1 MRILDKHWP
10 WQFLAAAL
18 FIGGLAAIR
27 FALKGVNEDF
37 GWGFGLGLMIGIEF
51 VRDRVTKE
59 PSKQMAADVEQMACK
74 KGMMLL
80 TCGPNGIRLVP
91 PLIITREQ
99 CTIAL
104 EILDSVITEAEVK
117 NKIG

>member
-37 GWGFGLGLMIGIEF
+37 GWGFGLGLMIG
-51 VRDRVTKE
+51 V
-59 PSKQMAADVEQMACK
+59 
-74 KGMMLL
+74 
-80 TCGPNGIRLVP
+80 
-91 PLIITREQ
+91 
-99 CTIAL
+99 
-104 EILDSVITEAEVK
+104 VITLGAVGWRRGEHRLEAEAERYPPTRP
-117 NKIG
+117 